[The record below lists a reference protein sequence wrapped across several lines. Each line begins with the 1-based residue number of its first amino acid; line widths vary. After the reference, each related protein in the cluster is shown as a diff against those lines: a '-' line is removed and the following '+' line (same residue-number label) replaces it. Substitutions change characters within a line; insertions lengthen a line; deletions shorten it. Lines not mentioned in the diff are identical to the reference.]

1 MPLSLNSSIEDIQ
14 EIIYVIYTYVFM
26 FLFCLKLAKSSLI
39 AARIS
44 PEANMFQFFPQKKLK
59 KETDNSIEKTSVVV
73 VNIFLHNY
81 VHSGRGTQRT

>member
-1 MPLSLNSSIEDIQ
+1 MPLSLNLSLEDTQ
-14 EIIYVIYTYVFM
+14 EIIHFMYTYVFM